1 LPYGEKRVRR
11 LVNGESTKRSELD
24 DRQLVKRMQKRAV
37 ELLTDEAEIWVIVDG
52 SDLRKPQA
60 QEMEALMKVRPLK
73 GKGLVPGYRT
83 INALGV
89 ARGKRGL
96 LYHHLFSS
104 QSDDFESESRE
115 VQHTLTSVGRALADS
130 GAEITYVLDR
140 GFDDV
145 AVWGT
150 IWGQQHH
157 LVCRLNHLER
167 LVNQKDANGQPQTLS
182 LAEAGQQ
189 LVERGTVEA
198 ELRVRK
204 RGQRRPKRQ
213 AVTASLAACQVEV
226 NASKGGRRAVGAMLV
241 GHKPVWLVRVT
252 LEDTNYEPWWLLTD
266 WSVDNQLEAS
276 RIFQMYCQRWA
287 VEDGFKFIKHC
298 VGWEEVQMLSLAD
311 IRLLVAL
318 GWVAAGFLYE
328 LGVTWEW
335 VEIQLLA
342 RLGGWEK
349 RSNRVPGKIIISR
362 GLRRL
367 LDMMAVEAVLNDHI
381 ATHGR
386 LPPRIASLL
395 GRD

>member
-1 LPYGEKRVRR
+1 
-11 LVNGESTKRSELD
+11 
-24 DRQLVKRMQKRAV
+24 
-37 ELLTDEAEIWVIVDG
+37 
-52 SDLRKPQA
+52 
-60 QEMEALMKVRPLK
+60 MEALMKVRPLK
-73 GKGLVPGYRT
+73 GKGLVAGYRT

-96 LYHHLFSS
+96 LYHRLFSS
-104 QSDDFESESRE
+104 RSDDFESESRE
-115 VQHTLTSVGRALADS
+115 VQRALSSVGDALA
-130 GAEITYVLDR
+130 GTEAKITYVLDR

-150 IWGQQHH
+150 IWGQRHH
-157 LVCRLNHLER
+157 LVCRVKHLGR
-167 LVNQKDANGQPQTLS
+167 LVRRTEANGLCQTLS
-182 LAEAGQQ
+182 LAEAGRQ
-189 LVERGTVEA
+189 LVEQGTLEA

-204 RGQRRPKRQ
+204 RGQRQLKRQ
-213 AVTASLAACQVEV
+213 AVTVSLAACQVEV
-226 NASKGGRRAVGAMLV
+226 NVSKGEERAVGAMLV
-241 GHKPVWLVRVT
+241 GHKRVWLVRVI
-252 LEDTNYEPWWLLTD
+252 LEDTHCEPWWLLTD
-266 WSVDNQLEAS
+266 WPVDNGVEAG

-287 VEDGFKFIKHC
+287 VEDGFKFIKQC
-298 VGWEEVQMLSLAD
+298 IGWEEVQMLSLAD

-342 RLGGWEK
+342 RLGGWE
-349 RSNRVPGKIIISR
+349 NRQNRAPGKIVISR

-386 LPPRIASLL
+386 LPPRIATLL